1 MGSEGCC
8 PLCVS
13 KKGISSLLHTSA
25 WKSGHNQPSA
35 KTNSPQERSSIK
47 RHSKEDHGTGENP
60 FRRTLVGQT
69 NGQDWREGA
78 AYGSDVN
85 LSTAHYTC
93 NVNSYKPYNDRR
105 VTFMNTTVTASCN
118 VIEED
123 FNMSKPSSPSKGSGI
138 FRSPTTSIKNFFGK
152 LAHRS
157 EDEGKNNINKVQK
170 HASMEVIPIDS
181 VDQLSA
187 KLGQSVENVAAVTNG
202 ESKDTPRSRRRAVVE
217 GAVPIAKSRLHGKNT
232 SYAPPLAHAYQKKK
246 EFNAG
251 DASLSKCLDVIRAD
265 VKSYT
270 SLQRRHPIEIKR
282 KFEQARQESGE
293 SGDLDWRQGRPHSRS
308 RSPGSTR
315 SGSPVTEGG
324 YDTASSSEAHL
335 NRAVHG
341 RYLGNMLAPPR
352 QRLSVSPERERIQS
366 TSPSTDGRQSAS
378 MSSGGLAS
386 PSPQASPHSSRHS
399 HSPIPE
405 DVRSKSS
412 SLERPKVSVQP
423 PTPLVKRRSRETHRG
438 APRVKSLEMS
448 VEDYNN
454 LSSRYFI
461 EKEQERSKER
471 TESISPS
478 RHPIEI
484 KRKLDMAR
492 ERSLSQESS
501 DSTTGRLSNDSQ
513 PTEKFQISS
522 AAEKKTTL
530 YSPTQPT
537 TGLSPTKREIASA
550 EAHPTSGDQRP
561 LDKYEAKPKGSDEKL
576 GYFEDRVLGGEKD
589 LVNNNGERVFCM
601 VRIAPTVS
609 PKPERSDSESP
620 LKETIGDSLENYF
633 KMTPTSQ
640 PGSNESNASNPS
652 GKQRIAGASTSI
664 VKPHSPG
671 IADSPSPNK
680 PSYSP
685 QLNGNINKMQKCRS
699 AASDILPAPTAVLQ
713 QPAETSR
720 SSRLSP
726 VSALQVP
733 QAPAGASDLPHSPPG
748 QGAFYVVRTTEQPE
762 PVKLRAQVRD
772 ISFFADPV
780 VKKERPKSVPDS
792 KGFDWVEEQHYFDK
806 SGRYVKE
813 IRKVEY
819 SPSGSQ
825 KLGDSGYISPSKA
838 PPSCQTPPTDATPG
852 EINPGP
858 SRQQPR
864 RTMRRSLSAGEF
876 STPVTTGSE
885 SDGANAPV
893 YTRAMSTDKQ
903 AKESP
908 DLLASVKPGL
918 SKRSPALRKK
928 MLLQKSP
935 SLDAA
940 DQKPMITKAR
950 VQGPAEHAPIQASYA
965 PVQAE
970 YAPVHGEYAP
980 VVGKMEPTKE
990 EEEDKVVDQRVIK
1003 QAGTRTPRKYVESGK
1018 PQRRMTMPDASTMK
1032 AAAVQN
1038 HMPFGS
1044 AVTRVEQMYA
1054 KLEQDT
1060 IDYLCKSEA
1069 EKDSEVKDTSK
1080 RRKRLVKS
1088 FSVDDSRNDT
1098 GVTASKPPLPKTP
1111 SPKGWTDSPI
1121 YNKPSSDEDIKSR
1134 AARILG
1140 VDVKDLP
1147 PNLAG
1152 VSGTKSQ
1159 RRKDWRE
1166 KTTQRESRKEEHS
1179 FKPSSDIPQQLE
1191 SQQASPKTSSAVASG
1206 RPASVLVTV
1215 ASPEDESNL
1224 SDYESHTIIRQRSKT
1239 DSTPYESSEEERK
1252 KFLRNRK
1259 KSLPGSTEKIAA
1271 ELKPPTGTRSP
1282 KGSRSPKQQRS
1293 PTLRRKSSSLLA
1305 LKAEQKDSSESS
1317 SEEVDLRKHPIV
1329 SPRLRRRVKRP
1340 KRTGQDGALR
1350 GGIHWVY
1357 NPSYRESPPDS
1368 NVLTVPSWEDAIA
1381 ERLLAGYDQ
1390 ESGRDVSQWRCF
1402 SDEDASDVSKGPST
1416 KKKQGLSS
1424 EERVRSPVRGRS
1436 TRYSTQPVSLADRP
1450 AAVPQRLSIR
1460 GEDEVITGSSVTRL
1474 RELFNYSTYRKTN
1487 LQPLPNTSSG
1497 EDVTN
1502 QDTSPPDC
1510 TNVGN
1515 TAEKQQRVPTQKLV
1529 FRKTGRKWGSLRV
1542 KGTPKIEFEEDS
1554 SPFTRSYSFRGK
1566 DLKDEGLED
1575 ITGIVS
1581 RIRQLFGDSKD
1592 ETEQPA
1598 LVKPA
1603 GAHDRHA
1610 SSSPE
1615 VQGESEF
1622 QGVKSASS
1630 PVQHSLHTPATTK
1643 PVAPTVTSRMA
1654 TSDIEPH
1661 QQNNKMKEEKEN
1673 DVERAERIAKYKAQ
1687 RRRELAQKYDFLN
1700 KSVAGD
1706 AQAHRARFGKNRNFT
1721 IGSSPESA
1729 LSIAA
1734 ARSEAESRVG
1744 QHPMGLSPRLVRR
1757 GSHDSAIMAESVAKF
1772 SADDH
1777 HSGLTP
1783 ADLSVDPS
1791 TAHPTPS
1798 PRCLRRYRRSETL
1811 PMERTDI
1818 MTMLSPDSEEP
1829 SKIAPDQQVTNFTEK
1844 DTRPDPDGGP
1854 EDQTVAPV
1862 HEVTCAEQTEDQDQ
1876 SESSGLSK
1884 GTEGA
1889 ESQPRRVHA
1898 GDFCDMEV
1906 AERRR
1911 RDRERREYRRRRKEE
1926 KRKSKLNMP
1935 GEEDQFPD
1943 LTRTAAAPGDVYTD
1957 GQLSAVPQ
1965 ELSGGDREASPSRI
1979 YVDTAVVEPRD
1990 RMSSQ
1995 TEDTSD
2001 SDKKQTQKGVQL
2013 TKQPSYQEER
2023 VQSSSTQKKAPEVG
2037 GETRTQEKLDL
2048 MLTELK
2054 VKKGQLK
2061 VKDVDKLSGVPRVS
2075 RFQNLSP
2082 RKDDLAVDSTTESEY
2097 EGGHMSDNHS
2107 SRVKKLS
2114 DDPRPSRAEALLRSK
2129 RPLLPSKVKRQ
2140 LGGEEKRL
2148 ALHIAGKSSDSSR
2161 SDTSDVEGKHSSFL
2175 TYMKAGAEE
2184 INGDADEMT
2193 PTPVTELRVEEEAS
2207 TVSVENV
2214 ETKPK
2219 KVQGSAE
2226 KLVELKVVE
2235 EPSAAI
2241 TPRDMSTLDEKLA
2254 KLKQRLEQRTKL
2266 QVEEVKLAK
2275 PEGLGIKIEA
2285 KISEKYR
2292 KVEKKVD
2299 ALEESDSLKMENTVS
2314 SKDGAVDEKSEGGSD
2329 EKAVSGEETTTRPSA
2344 QITEE
2349 ELAAIREV
2357 DLAIEEEQ
2365 QYPEEV
2371 AKPTEET
2378 RQSWK
2383 EPVNTGKEVIHAVK
2397 VVPQP
2402 ATTLKEKEL
2411 HAKDVFEEAREMMKQ
2426 ELKVAEEEEK
2436 DSTVVKETEQSA
2448 IYSSIQ
2454 PTSRSGDSSEF
2465 DSTSQPT
2472 KFHGKPPLSLELD
2485 LETEPMSEVARQPPT
2500 PGSPRFSVIESL
2512 RESARKLDDKIK
2524 SLKEGTKKLEEKIG
2538 HKRQDKI
2545 QKLGEKVSKFE
2556 AIAKGGPPVGK
2567 DGRTRMKMSSKERR
2581 KDERFRTQP
2590 ITAMEKS
2597 SGTASEISETVTT
2610 LKELLGQRAPFSFF
2624 QRKEKEAAATAARET
2639 PTHRPKR
2646 EGPEKPNTS
2655 GFKTQPVTTA
2665 EVEEAAQHGKPA
2677 PKKLDDLI
2685 EESKPSLL
2693 NEKGEPLVSEGETA
2707 RMSVTAR
2714 AEIFK
2719 KIQEEEKAKSTKLP
2733 VTSAAQRRIRRA
2745 QRYERSKT
2753 QPITP
2758 EELHSASQIASS
2770 SRKHEEPSPP
2780 QNNVEDDKDVSRL
2793 TLAEKMA
2800 LFNEKAEPPK
2810 PQPKIATPTRKR
2822 RTASRFKTQPITVE
2836 EVQKAKMGEA
2846 AKMSPLVMS
2855 FQPPPDPDAMS
2866 SLPIDQA
2873 REMHAQF
2880 YNSGVSLARSWSD
2893 LRDAGAPA
2901 KPIRGILR
2909 QDKKEHSAEPKSI
2922 LEMKD
2927 GRGEQCSPR
2936 SILKKDASGLPLSPD
2951 TRVKGI
2957 LKKERSFESAHE
2969 EPKVRSPYKSD
2980 IDEPRVRGI
2989 LKTPERR
2996 ISSEEPMEGILKK
3009 ASPESQ
3015 APVEGILKPRSDSD
3029 ASREVRGILKHER
3042 TSADDEDMN
3051 GEMTVA
3057 PSWVASVAPS
3067 NLARVRSGDVV
3078 DGGALS
3084 KPPGAETT
3092 SPRRRRFSQERHM
3105 TMPVTTSEV
3114 EEAERATSE
3123 AEKQASVIASSE
3135 DEVHNRLAALKRS
3148 GDEDW
3153 KARLQKEDASQSVT
3167 LRDRMSMIEVAEEGW
3182 KKRVERRPSL
3192 TRPERPTS
3200 LADRMSKLQD
3210 SSETWKQR
3218 VGSKDAEQF
3227 TVAGKLGAKGM
3238 SPLASPARSPMVE
3251 RKVKSVPK
3259 PLHHEGT
3266 MPDPL
3271 SHFKVPAPPPAPAQD
3286 SGFQP
3291 PRLPAMQA
3299 SKPVESDQVT
3309 RTAVGRPDDEET
3321 FESFY
3326 KTKAPVDVG
3335 QVEISLD
3342 DFDQISIDALVNTP
3356 SLSQTHALHK
3366 RALRPRRKVAPVSSN
3381 PLRKLQERTDI
3392 KQEYEERRL
3401 GVADLELKRATVQKV
3416 SQHAGFAS
3424 SALAGLAS
3432 TEDFSNV
3439 SLRSTQSQQAS
3450 HEQLLPFKDVM
3461 LLQVK
3466 GRRHVQTRLVQ
3477 PKAVSLNSGDCFI
3490 LVTPN
3495 IVVNWIGE
3503 FANVIEKAKSAEIAS
3518 VVQAKKD
3525 LGCKASTLINL
3536 EEPRKELHKAKPF
3549 WKALGGKA
3557 DYQGAGDVNEDEIYE
3572 MKVAATNCVYQ
3583 VQDNK
3588 LIPYEDYWGKLPKI
3602 DMLDS
3607 KQVLVFDFGSEL
3619 YVWQGRQSDFTKRKV
3634 GVKLARQLWEMG
3646 YDFSECDINPIYPQ
3660 GGMPSKSSKRPHW
3673 ALFAKVNERM
3683 ETVLF
3688 REKFVD
3694 WPDSTR
3700 IIKCK
3705 GNDGTAVKTDVT
3717 LDLKPFDAK
3726 LLVPVP
3732 EDLVRFVLEGMD
3744 VGRGTG
3750 SISVE
3755 ERRGQEITT
3764 LGTKMWHVLE
3774 YESSEMPNH
3783 SIGQFHSGDT
3793 YVVRWHYQ
3801 ITTVGSKLH
3810 GGVSKRIAGGVGRE
3824 RYAYFF
3830 WQGQDSTVNEKG
3842 ASALMTVELDEE
3854 RGPQVR
3860 VLQGKEP
3867 PCFLSL
3873 FQGGMVVH
3881 IGKRE
3886 EEDTNTQ
3893 DTGASCPSH
3902 AGPWR
3907 FYCIRGELPQEAC
3920 LRELPVDVHRLRS
3933 RSSFLLL
3940 NIKMNRVYIW
3950 HGCKAHQGTRAVA
3963 RTAANML
3970 QDRCPLECGL
3980 TPNSSLSVIEMEE
3993 GKERREFWVALGE
4006 KDRTVY
4012 DCMLEDPVDFKFTPR
4027 MFQMSSISGQFQV
4040 TEVLHPARVGPREV
4054 CPHPFLQSDMYTAS
4068 QPAQFLVDNLHEVY
4082 LWQGWWPEDEE
4093 FTGSAQIRW
4102 DMDRKCAMETAM
4114 SYCRERRPDNPPKAY
4129 LIHAGLEPL
4138 TFTNIFPYWDH
4149 QEHIAAINIRD
4160 GKVRNKAVLVNDVL
4174 KRLTK
4179 SHYTF
4184 DELMERP
4191 LPEGVDP
4198 MRLEKYL
4205 EQADF
4210 ERVLGMTREE
4220 FYLLPLWKQ
4229 TNLKKDMGLF

>member
-1 MGSEGCC
+1 MTEGCC

-13 KKGISSLLHTSA
+13 KKGISSLLPTPA
-25 WKSGHNQPSA
+25 WKSGRNQPLA
-35 KTNSPQERSSIK
+35 KTNSPQERSSLET
-47 RHSKEDHGTGENP
+47 HSKEDHGTGENP
-60 FRRTLVGQT
+60 IRRTQLVGQT
-69 NGQDWREGA
+69 NGQEGA
-78 AYGSDVN
+78 AYGPDVN
-85 LSTAHYTC
+85 LSSAHYTS
-93 NVNSYKPYNDRR
+93 NGYNLPYNYRR
-105 VTFMNTTVTASCN
+105 VTSLTRTPCY
-118 VIEED
+118 VIEEEST
-123 FNMSKPSSPSKGSGI
+123 MSKPLSPTKGSGI

-152 LAHRS
+152 LAHKS
-157 EDEGKNNINKVQK
+157 EDEGNNNNKVQK
-170 HASMEVIPIDS
+170 HASMEIIPIDS
-181 VDQLSA
+181 IDQVST

-202 ESKDTPRSRRRAVVE
+202 DSKDTPRSRRRAVVE
-217 GAVPIAKSRLHGKNT
+217 GALPIAKSRLHGKNT

-251 DASLSKCLDVIRAD
+251 DANLSKCLDVIRAD

-270 SLQRRHPIEIKR
+270 SLQSRHPIEIKR

-308 RSPGSTR
+308 RSRSPGSTR
-315 SGSPVTEGG
+315 SVSPVTEGG

-366 TSPSTDGRQSAS
+366 TSPSTDGRLSA
-378 MSSGGLAS
+378 MSSGGLCS

-423 PTPLVKRRSRETHRG
+423 PTPLVKRRSREALRG
-438 APRVKSLEMS
+438 GPRVKSLEMS

-501 DSTTGRLSNDSQ
+501 DSTTGRLSSEAQSTD
-513 PTEKFQISS
+513 KFQTSS
-522 AAEKKTTL
+522 TAEKRATL

-537 TGLSPTKREIASA
+537 TRLSPTKQGIASS
-550 EAHPTSGDQRP
+550 EAHPTREDQRHF
-561 LDKYEAKPKGSDEKL
+561 DKYDAKSKGSEGKF
-576 GYFEDRVLGGEKD
+576 GYVEDRNLNGEKN
-589 LVNNNGERVFCM
+589 LANNGERVFCM
-601 VRIAPTVS
+601 VKIAPPGS
-609 PKPERSDSESP
+609 PTGKPERSDSESP
-620 LKETIGDSLENYF
+620 VKAETIGDGLENGF
-633 KMTPTSQ
+633 KTKHTS
-640 PGSNESNASNPS
+640 PSGSMLSNKSQSNPS
-652 GKQRIAGASTSI
+652 GKQRVAGTSPNKLH
-664 VKPHSPG
+664 VKPHSPD
-671 IADSPSPNK
+671 IADSSHSPSNPLF
-680 PSYSP
+680 STQS
-685 QLNGNINKMQKCRS
+685 NGNMNAMQQSRS
-699 AASDILPAPTAVLQ
+699 TDGDILPAPTAMNT
-713 QPAETSR
+713 TS
-720 SSRLSP
+720 SSQLSP

-772 ISFFADPV
+772 IGSFFADPV

-792 KGFDWVEEQHYFDK
+792 KGFGWVEEQHYFDK

-819 SPSGSQ
+819 SPKGSQ
-825 KLGDSGYISPSKA
+825 KLGDSGYISPSKT
-838 PPSCQTPPTDATPG
+838 PPSCQTPPTEATSG
-852 EINPGP
+852 EGNPGP
-858 SRQQPR
+858 SRSR
-864 RTMRRSLSAGEF
+864 RMRRSLSAGEF

-893 YTRAMSTDKQ
+893 YTRGMSSTDKQ

-918 SKRSPALRKK
+918 SRRSPALRKK

-935 SLDAA
+935 SLDAT
-940 DQKPMITKAR
+940 DQKQKITKSR
-950 VQGPAEHAPIQASYA
+950 VKSPAEHAPIQAAYA

-970 YAPVHGEYAP
+970 YKPVHGEYAP

-990 EEEDKVVDQRVIK
+990 EVEEKVADQPIRK
-1003 QAGTRTPRKYVESGK
+1003 ETRTPRKYVESGR

-1032 AAAVQN
+1032 AAAVRN
-1038 HMPFGS
+1038 NMPLGS
-1044 AVTRVEQMYA
+1044 AVNRVEQMYA

-1069 EKDSEVKDTSK
+1069 EKSGEVKDTSK
-1080 RRKRLVKS
+1080 RRQRLAKS
-1088 FSVDDSRNDT
+1088 FSVDDSRSST
-1098 GVTASKPPLPKTP
+1098 GVTASKPPLPKAP

-1152 VSGTKSQ
+1152 VSGKKAQ
-1159 RRKDWRE
+1159 RRKDRQG
-1166 KTTQRESRKEEHS
+1166 KPTQSETHKE
-1179 FKPSSDIPQQLE
+1179 DIPPQPQQ
-1191 SQQASPKTSSAVASG
+1191 SSPRTASAVSSG

-1224 SDYESHTIIRQRSKT
+1224 SDYEGRTIIRQRSKT
-1239 DSTPYESSEEERK
+1239 DSTPYESSSEDRK
-1252 KFLRNRK
+1252 KFQKNRK
-1259 KSLPGSTEKIAA
+1259 KSLPVYTEKVAS
-1271 ELKPPTGTRSP
+1271 ELKPPSGTRSP

-1317 SEEVDLRKHPIV
+1317 SEEVDLKKHPIV

-1368 NVLTVPSWEDAIA
+1368 NVLTVPSWEDVIA
-1381 ERLLAGYDQ
+1381 ERLLAGCDQ
-1390 ESGRDVSQWRCF
+1390 ESGQDVSRWRGV
-1402 SDEDASDVSKGPST
+1402 SEEDTPDVSKGQPT
-1416 KKKQGLSS
+1416 KKKQSLSS
-1424 EERVRSPVRGRS
+1424 EERVRSPVHVRGRS
-1436 TRYSTQPVSLADRP
+1436 SRYSTQPVTLAERP
-1450 AAVPQRLSIR
+1450 AVVPQRLSIR

-1474 RELFNYSTYRKTN
+1474 RELFNYSTYKKTN

-1497 EDVTN
+1497 EDVTE
-1502 QDTSPPDC
+1502 QD
-1510 TNVGN
+1510 N
-1515 TAEKQQRVPTQKLV
+1515 TEGTRQPTQKLV
-1529 FRKTGRKWGSLRV
+1529 FRKTGRAWGSLRV
-1542 KGTPKIEFEEDS
+1542 KGTPKIELEEDS
-1554 SPFTRSYSFRGK
+1554 SPLTRSYSFRGK

-1575 ITGIVS
+1575 IRGIVS

-1598 LVKPA
+1598 LVKP
-1603 GAHDRHA
+1603 GGSPERRPL
-1610 SSSPE
+1610 SSPE
-1615 VQGESEF
+1615 VP
-1622 QGVKSASS
+1622 GVPAS
-1630 PVQHSLHTPATTK
+1630 PPIHTPSTTK
-1643 PVAPTVTSRMA
+1643 PAPPTVTSRPA
-1654 TSDIEPH
+1654 TSDLETYQP
-1661 QQNNKMKEEKEN
+1661 NNRMREEKEN

-1700 KSVAGD
+1700 KGVAVD

-1721 IGSSPESA
+1721 IGSSPESV

-1734 ARSEAESRVG
+1734 ARSEVESRVG
-1744 QHPMGLSPRLVRR
+1744 QHPVGLSPRLVRR
-1757 GSHDSAIMAESVAKF
+1757 GSHDSAILAESVAKF
-1772 SADDH
+1772 SDDH
-1777 HSGLTP
+1777 HSGRTQT
-1783 ADLSVDPS
+1783 DLSVDTP
-1791 TAHPTPS
+1791 HPTPS
-1798 PRCLRRYRRSETL
+1798 PRALRRYRRSETL

-1829 SKIAPDQQVTNFTEK
+1829 PKPTSQQTSMDAKK
-1844 DTRPDPDGGP
+1844 DTRLESEVDPQAVVPVQEGTS
-1854 EDQTVAPV
+1854 ED
-1862 HEVTCAEQTEDQDQ
+1862 QTEDQSQ
-1876 SESSGLSK
+1876 
-1884 GTEGA
+1884 A

-1911 RDRERREYRRRRKEE
+1911 RDRERREQRRRRKEE

-1935 GEEDQFPD
+1935 GEEEEFADFSQI
-1943 LTRTAAAPGDVYTD
+1943 TAVPEDVYTD

-1965 ELSGGDREASPSRI
+1965 ELSGGDREASPSRL

-1995 TEDTSD
+1995 SEQDTSD
-2001 SDKKQTQKGVQL
+2001 SDKKQTQKYIQL
-2013 TKQPSYQEER
+2013 TKQPSQQEQR
-2023 VQSSSTQKKAPEVG
+2023 VQPRGTQKQAPE
-2037 GETRTQEKLDL
+2037 ETRTQDKPGLIL
-2048 MLTELK
+2048 SELNMR
-2054 VKKGQLK
+2054 KGQVK
-2061 VKDVDKLSGVPRVS
+2061 VKDVDKLQGVPRVS
-2075 RFQNLSP
+2075 RLRTLSP
-2082 RKDDLAVDSTTESEY
+2082 RKDDLGVDSTTESEH
-2097 EGGHMSDNHS
+2097 EGGHMSDTHA

-2114 DDPRPSRAEALLRSK
+2114 DDPRPSKAEALLRSK

-2148 ALHIAGKSSDSSR
+2148 ALHLKGSDSSR

-2184 INGDADEMT
+2184 INGDADETT

-2207 TVSVENV
+2207 TASVDEV
-2214 ETKPK
+2214 DTS
-2219 KVQGSAE
+2219 VQGTRSTE

-2235 EPSAAI
+2235 EPATAI
-2241 TPRDMSTLDEKLA
+2241 PPIDVSTLDEKLA
-2254 KLKQRLEQRTKL
+2254 RLKQRLEQRTRL

-2285 KISEKYR
+2285 KVSEKYR
-2292 KVEKKVD
+2292 NVEKRTD
-2299 ALEESDSLKMENTVS
+2299 AVEDSGRKKMELLVS
-2314 SKDGAVDEKSEGGSD
+2314 PKAGPSYEKSEGSEEG
-2329 EKAVSGEETTTRPSA
+2329 AVTGEEDTTTQPSA
-2344 QITEE
+2344 QITAE

-2357 DLAIEEEQ
+2357 DLAIQEEE
-2365 QYPEEV
+2365 QYPEE
-2371 AKPTEET
+2371 PEPIEET
-2378 RQSWK
+2378 KPVVK
-2383 EPVNTGKEVIHAVK
+2383 EPASTRKEVVHTVK

-2402 ATTLKEKEL
+2402 ATVLKETEQAQEIL
-2411 HAKDVFEEAREMMKQ
+2411 QEAREMGKEQ
-2426 ELKVAEEEEK
+2426 ELKVEEEEEEQ
-2436 DSTVVKETEQSA
+2436 STVVKETEQSVL
-2448 IYSSIQ
+2448 SSSVQ
-2454 PTSRSGDSSEF
+2454 PEF
-2465 DSTSQPT
+2465 DSTPQPT

-2485 LETEPMSEVARQPPT
+2485 LESEPTSELAKQPPT
-2500 PGSPRFSVIESL
+2500 PAPGSPRFSVIESL

-2538 HKRQDKI
+2538 NKRQDKI

-2556 AIAKGGPPVGK
+2556 AIAKGGPPAGK
-2567 DGRTRMKMSSKERR
+2567 EGRTRMKMSSKERR
-2581 KDERFRTQP
+2581 RDERFRTQP

-2597 SGTASEISETVTT
+2597 TGTSASEISETVTT
-2610 LKELLGQRAPFSFF
+2610 LKDLLGQRAPFSFF

-2639 PTHRPKR
+2639 SAHRPKR
-2646 EGPEKPNTS
+2646 EGPEKPQ
-2655 GFKTQPVTTA
+2655 GFRFKTQPVTTA
-2665 EVEEAAQHGKPA
+2665 EVEEAAQQGKPA

-2719 KIQEEEKAKSTKLP
+2719 KIQEEEKAKSSKLP

-2758 EELHSASQIASS
+2758 EELHSASQIASG
-2770 SRKHEEPSPP
+2770 SRKHEDPSPP
-2780 QNNVEDDKDVSRL
+2780 PQTSVEDDQDVSRL

-2822 RTASRFKTQPITVE
+2822 RTASRFKTQPVTVE

-2901 KPIRGILR
+2901 KPVRGILR
-2909 QDKKEHSAEPKSI
+2909 QDKKEHAAEPKSI
-2922 LEMKD
+2922 LERKD
-2927 GRGEQCSPR
+2927 SRGEQSPR

-2969 EPKVRSPYKSD
+2969 EPKVRGPYKSD

-3015 APVEGILKPRSDSD
+3015 VPVEGILKPRSDSD
-3029 ASREVRGILKHER
+3029 TSREVRGILKHER
-3042 TSADDEDMN
+3042 TSADDEDVN
-3051 GEMTVA
+3051 GELTAA
-3057 PSWVASVAPS
+3057 PGWVASAPPGHVS
-3067 NLARVRSGDVV
+3067 RLRPGDVV
-3078 DGGALS
+3078 DGGGHS
-3084 KPPGAETT
+3084 KTAGGDTT

-3114 EEAERATSE
+3114 AEAERATSE
-3123 AEKQASVIASSE
+3123 AEKQSSVIASRE
-3135 DEVHNRLAALKRS
+3135 DEVNKRLAALKRS
-3148 GDEDW
+3148 GEEDW

-3182 KKRVERRPSL
+3182 RKRVERRPSL

-3200 LADRMSKLQD
+3200 LADRLSKLQD

-3218 VGSKDAEQF
+3218 VGSKDADQF

-3259 PLHHEGT
+3259 PLQHA
-3266 MPDPL
+3266 DPGSL
-3271 SHFKVPAPPPAPAQD
+3271 FKVPAAPPPAVARAPTQD
-3286 SGFQP
+3286 PGLQP
-3291 PRLPAMQA
+3291 HRLPAMQA
-3299 SKPVESDQVT
+3299 PKPPEPEQVT

-3335 QVEISLD
+3335 QVDVSLE

-3356 SLSQTHALHK
+3356 SLSQTHAQHK
-3366 RALRPRRKVAPVSSN
+3366 RALRPRRKVAPVGSN

-3401 GVADLELKRATVQKV
+3401 GVADMELKRATVQKV

-3450 HEQLLPFKDVM
+3450 HEQLLPYKDVM

-3466 GRRHVQTRLVQ
+3466 GRRHVQTRLVE

-3549 WKALGGKA
+3549 WKALGGKT
-3557 DYQGAGDVNEDEIYE
+3557 DYQDAGDVNEDEIYE

-3588 LIPYEDYWGKLPKI
+3588 LVPYEDYWGKLPRI

-3619 YVWQGRQSDFTKRKV
+3619 YVWQGRQSDFNKRKV

-3660 GGMPSKSSKRPHW
+3660 GGMPSKSSKRPPW

-3705 GNDGTAVKTDVT
+3705 GNDGQNVKTDVT
-3717 LDLKPFDAK
+3717 LDLKPYDAK

-3732 EDLVRFVLEGMD
+3732 EDQTRFVLEGVD

-3750 SISVE
+3750 SVSVE

-3774 YESSEMPNH
+3774 YESSEMPSH

-3810 GGVSKRIAGGVGRE
+3810 GGVSKRIGGGVGRE

-3893 DTGASCPSH
+3893 
-3902 AGPWR
+3902 GPWR

-3940 NIKMNRVYIW
+3940 NIKMTRVYIW

-3963 RTAANML
+3963 RRAASML

-4012 DCMLEDPVDFKFTPR
+4012 DCMLEDPVDFKFSPR
-4027 MFQMSSISGQFQV
+4027 MFQMSSISGQFLV

-4114 SYCRERRPDNPPKAY
+4114 SYCRERRPDSPPKAY

-4149 QEHIAAINIRD
+4149 QEHIAAINIRVSTLHTLCHFTNIFPYWDHQEHIAAINIRD
-4160 GKVRNKAVLVNDVL
+4160 GKVRNKAVLVKDVL

-4205 EQADF
+4205 EEAEF
-4210 ERVLGMTREE
+4210 ERVLGMSREE

-4229 TNLKKDMGLF
+4229 TNLKKERGLF

>member
-1 MGSEGCC
+1 MCQCTQCAAGKMGSEGCC
-8 PLCVS
+8 PPWVS
-13 KKGISSLLHTSA
+13 KKGISSLLPTSA

-35 KTNSPQERSSIK
+35 KISSPQERSSIK
-47 RHSKEDHGTGENP
+47 RHSKEDHGTGENTI
-60 FRRTLVGQT
+60 RRTLVGQT
-69 NGQDWREGA
+69 NGQDWQEGA
-78 AYGSDVN
+78 AYGTDVN
-85 LSTAHYTC
+85 LRSALTSYC
-93 NVNSYKPYNDRR
+93 YKPYHDKT
-105 VTFMNTTVTASCN
+105 VTFTNTAPSCY
-118 VIEED
+118 VIEENC
-123 FNMSKPSSPSKGSGI
+123 NMSKPLSPSKGSGI

-152 LAHRS
+152 LAHKS
-157 EDEGKNNINKVQK
+157 EDEGNNNKVQK
-170 HASMEVIPIDS
+170 HASMEIIPIDG

-202 ESKDTPRSRRRAVVE
+202 KDTPRSRRRAVVE
-217 GAVPIAKSRLHGKNT
+217 GAVPIAKSRLHGKKT

-265 VKSYT
+265 VKSFT
-270 SLQRRHPIEIKR
+270 SLQSRHPIEIKR

-293 SGDLDWRQGRPHSRS
+293 GGDLDWRQGRPHSRSRS

-315 SGSPVTEGG
+315 SGSPVTEAG

-352 QRLSVSPERERIQS
+352 QRLSVSPERERVQS

-386 PSPQASPHSSRHS
+386 PSPQASPRSSRHS

-405 DVRSKSS
+405 DARSKSS

-438 APRVKSLEMS
+438 PRMKSLEMS

-501 DSTTGRLSNDSQ
+501 DSTTGRHSNDSQ
-513 PTEKFQISS
+513 SIEKFQIPA
-522 AAEKKTTL
+522 AAEKRAKL

-537 TGLSPTKREIASA
+537 SRLSPTKQETANTEAQAS
-550 EAHPTSGDQRP
+550 EDLVRYDS
-561 LDKYEAKPKGSDEKL
+561 KSKGSDDKV
-576 GYFEDRVLGGEKD
+576 GYFDDRVLGGEQD
-589 LVNNNGERVFCM
+589 LTNNHGERVFCM
-601 VRIAPTVS
+601 VKIAPTVS
-609 PKPERSDSESP
+609 PKPEISDSESP
-620 LKETIGDSLENYF
+620 LTAETTSNDLENYT
-633 KMTPTSQ
+633 KVTPTSQ
-640 PGSNESNASNPS
+640 PSSKLSNQSHVSNPS
-652 GKQRIAGASTSI
+652 GEKRVTGASPSKLNVEPQP
-664 VKPHSPG
+664 VKAKSG
-671 IADSPSPNK
+671 
-680 PSYSP
+680 
-685 QLNGNINKMQKCRS
+685 NGN
-699 AASDILPAPTAVLQ
+699 
-713 QPAETSR
+713 
-720 SSRLSP
+720 LSP

-733 QAPAGASDLPHSPPG
+733 QAPSGASDLPHSPPG

-772 ISFFADPV
+772 IGSFFADPV

-819 SPSGSQ
+819 SPSGNP
-825 KLGDSGYISPSKA
+825 KLGDSGYISPSKT

-852 EINPGP
+852 P
-858 SRQQPR
+858 SKQQPVR
-864 RTMRRSLSAGEF
+864 RMRRSLSAGEF
-876 STPVTTGSE
+876 SAPVTTGSE
-885 SDGANAPV
+885 SDGANTPV
-893 YTRAMSTDKQ
+893 YTRGTTTTDKQ
-903 AKESP
+903 VKESP

-940 DQKPMITKAR
+940 DQKPMVTKAR
-950 VQGPAEHAPIQASYA
+950 AQAPTEHAPIQAAYA

-990 EEEDKVVDQRVIK
+990 EEEEKVADQPVIK
-1003 QAGTRTPRKYVESGK
+1003 QAGARTPRKYVKSGK
-1018 PQRRMTMPDASTMK
+1018 PQRRMTMPDASSMK
-1032 AAAVQN
+1032 AAAVEN
-1038 HMPFGS
+1038 HMPLGS
-1044 AVTRVEQMYA
+1044 AVNRVEQMYA

-1069 EKDSEVKDTSK
+1069 EKSGEVKDTSK

-1088 FSVDDSRNDT
+1088 FSVDDSRSNT
-1098 GVTASKPPLPKTP
+1098 GVTASKPPLPKAP
-1111 SPKGWTDSPI
+1111 SPKEWTDSPI
-1121 YNKPSSDEDIKSR
+1121 YDKPSSDEDIKSR

-1152 VSGTKSQ
+1152 VSGKKPQ
-1159 RRKDWRE
+1159 MRKDRQG
-1166 KTTQRESRKEEHS
+1166 KITLSEHS
-1179 FKPSSDIPQQLE
+1179 LKPSLSDIPPRQ
-1191 SQQASPKTSSAVASG
+1191 SCRTASAVAAG

-1224 SDYESHTIIRQRSKT
+1224 SDYEGRAVIRQRSKT
-1239 DSTPYESSEEERK
+1239 DSTPYESSSEERK
-1252 KFLRNRK
+1252 KFQKNRK
-1259 KSLPGSTEKIAA
+1259 KSLPGSNEKIA

-1317 SEEVDLRKHPIV
+1317 SEEVDLKKHPIV

-1368 NVLTVPSWEDAIA
+1368 NVLTVPSWEDVIA
-1381 ERLLAGYDQ
+1381 ERLLAGCDQ
-1390 ESGRDVSQWRCF
+1390 ESGQDVSQWRGI
-1402 SDEDASDVSKGPST
+1402 SEEDVQDVSKGQST
-1416 KKKQGLSS
+1416 KKKKGLSPD
-1424 EERVRSPVRGRS
+1424 ERVRSPVRGRS
-1436 TRYSTQPVSLADRP
+1436 TRYSTQPVTLAERP
-1450 AAVPQRLSIR
+1450 AVVPQRLTIR

-1474 RELFNYSTYRKTN
+1474 RQLFNYSTYKKTN

-1502 QDTSPPDC
+1502 QDTSPPDSS
-1510 TNVGN
+1510 NVGN
-1515 TAEKQQRVPTQKLV
+1515 TAETQQQGPTQKLV

-1575 ITGIVS
+1575 IRGIVS

-1603 GAHDRHA
+1603 GSHDQRPP
-1610 SSSPE
+1610 SSPE
-1615 VQGESEF
+1615 AHGFPASQGTR
-1622 QGVKSASS
+1622 SASS
-1630 PVQHSLHTPATTK
+1630 PIQHILHTPATPK
-1643 PVAPTVTSRMA
+1643 PQPPTVTSRTA
-1654 TSDIEPH
+1654 TSDMEAH
-1661 QQNNKMKEEKEN
+1661 QQNNSMKEDKEN
-1673 DVERAERIAKYKAQ
+1673 DAERAERIAKYKAQ

-1700 KSVAGD
+1700 KSVAAD
-1706 AQAHRARFGKNRNFT
+1706 VQARRAQFGKSRNFT

-1744 QHPMGLSPRLVRR
+1744 QHPVGLSPRLVRR
-1757 GSHDSAIMAESVAKF
+1757 GSHDSAILAESLAQF

-1777 HSGLTP
+1777 HSGV
-1783 ADLSVDPS
+1783 AQVDS
-1791 TAHPTPS
+1791 GTAHPTPS
-1798 PRCLRRYRRSETL
+1798 PRALRRYRRSETL

-1818 MTMLSPDSEEP
+1818 MTMLSQDSEEP
-1829 SKIAPDQQVTNFTEK
+1829 PTQTPDQQVTIYTK
-1844 DTRPDPDGGP
+1844 TDTRPEPEGGVP
-1854 EDQTVAPV
+1854 EDQPV
-1862 HEVTCAEQTEDQDQ
+1862 VPVQEVTGEEQAEDQG
-1876 SESSGLSK
+1876 ESSSLSK
-1884 GTEGA
+1884 GA
-1889 ESQPRRVHA
+1889 EVADSQPRRVHA

-1906 AERRR
+1906 ADRRR

-1935 GEEDQFPD
+1935 GQEDPD
-1943 LTRTAAAPGDVYTD
+1943 FTQAAVVSEDVYTD

-1995 TEDTSD
+1995 SEDASD
-2001 SDKKQTQKGVQL
+2001 SDKKQTQKYIQL
-2013 TKQPSYQEER
+2013 TKQPSHQER
-2023 VQSSSTQKKAPEVG
+2023 VQSSSTQKQATEVT
-2037 GETRTQEKLDL
+2037 GESGTQEKPGFT
-2048 MLTELK
+2048 LTEMN
-2054 VKKGQLK
+2054 VKKGQVK

-2075 RFQNLSP
+2075 RFRNLSP
-2082 RKDDLAVDSTTESEY
+2082 WKDDVVVDSTTESEY
-2097 EGGHMSDNHS
+2097 EGGHMSDTHP
-2107 SRVKKLS
+2107 SRVKKLT
-2114 DDPRPSRAEALLRSK
+2114 DDPRPTRAEALLRSK

-2148 ALHIAGKSSDSSR
+2148 PLHIAGKSSDSSR
-2161 SDTSDVEGKHSSFL
+2161 SDTSDIEGKHSSFL
-2175 TYMKAGAEE
+2175 TYMKSGAEE
-2184 INGDADEMT
+2184 INGDADEIT
-2193 PTPVTELRVEEEAS
+2193 PTAVTELRVEEEAS
-2207 TVSVENV
+2207 TASVEKV
-2214 ETKPK
+2214 ETKSTETL
-2219 KVQGSAE
+2219 GSAE

-2235 EPSAAI
+2235 EPLAASKP
-2241 TPRDMSTLDEKLA
+2241 TETLDEKLA
-2254 KLKQRLEQRTKL
+2254 KLKQRLQQRTRL

-2292 KVEKKVD
+2292 KAERKAD
-2299 ALEESDSLKMENTVS
+2299 EFEQSDSKKIEDIVS
-2314 SKDGAVDEKSEGGSD
+2314 SKAGPLYEKSEEGSD
-2329 EKAVSGEETTTRPSA
+2329 GREGTGEETTTQQSA
-2344 QITEE
+2344 QLTAD
-2349 ELAAIREV
+2349 ELEAIREV
-2357 DLAIEEEQ
+2357 DLAIKEEE

-2371 AKPTEET
+2371 AKSMEEAKPSG
-2378 RQSWK
+2378 R
-2383 EPVNTGKEVIHAVK
+2383 EPVNTRKEVI
-2397 VVPQP
+2397 QP
-2402 ATTLKEKEL
+2402 ATTLKENEM
-2411 HAKDVFEEAREMMKQ
+2411 HTADVLEEAREMVKQ
-2426 ELKVAEEEEK
+2426 ELKVAEEQEEEP
-2436 DSTVVKETEQSA
+2436 TVVKEAEQSA
-2448 IYSSIQ
+2448 VSS
-2454 PTSRSGDSSEF
+2454 TSRPEDNSVL

-2485 LETEPMSEVARQPPT
+2485 LEMEPTSEVAGQPPTPT

-2538 HKRQDKI
+2538 NKRQDKI

-2556 AIAKGGPPVGK
+2556 AIAKGGPPVK

-2590 ITAMEKS
+2590 ITALEKS

-2639 PTHRPKR
+2639 STHRPKR
-2646 EGPEKPNTS
+2646 EGPEKAHTS
-2655 GFKTQPVTTA
+2655 RLRSQSLTTT
-2665 EVEEAAQHGKPA
+2665 EVEEVSQHGKPA

-2719 KIQEEEKAKSTKLP
+2719 KIQEEEKAKSSKLP
-2733 VTSAAQRRIRRA
+2733 VASAAQRRIRRA

-2770 SRKHEEPSPP
+2770 SRKDAEPSPP
-2780 QNNVEDDKDVSRL
+2780 HTSVEDDHDVSRL

-2822 RTASRFKTQPITVE
+2822 RTASRFKTQPVTVE

-2880 YNSGVSLARSWSD
+2880 YNSGVPLARSWSD
-2893 LRDAGAPA
+2893 LRDAGAPV

-2909 QDKKEHSAEPKSI
+2909 QDKKEHPAEPKSI
-2922 LEMKD
+2922 LEKKD
-2927 GRGEQCSPR
+2927 VRGEQSSPR

-2969 EPKVRSPYKSD
+2969 DPKVRSPYKSD
-2980 IDEPRVRGI
+2980 IEEPRVRGI

-2996 ISSEEPMEGILKK
+2996 TSSEEHMEGILKK

-3015 APVEGILKPRSDSD
+3015 AHVEGILKPRSDSD

-3042 TSADDEDMN
+3042 TSGEDEDMN
-3051 GEMTVA
+3051 GEMTTA
-3057 PSWVASVAPS
+3057 PGWAASVAPS
-3067 NLARVRSGDVV
+3067 HVARLRPGDVV

-3084 KPPGAETT
+3084 KSPAAETT

-3123 AEKQASVIASSE
+3123 AEKQSSVIAA
-3135 DEVHNRLAALKRS
+3135 RLAALKRS
-3148 GDEDW
+3148 GEEDW
-3153 KARLQKEDASQSVT
+3153 KVRLQKEDASQSVT

-3182 KKRVERRPSL
+3182 RKRVERRPSL

-3200 LADRMSKLQD
+3200 LADRLSKLQD

-3266 MPDPL
+3266 MADPL
-3271 SHFKVPAPPPAPAQD
+3271 GHFKVPAPPPPAPAQE
-3286 SGFQP
+3286 SAFP
-3291 PRLPAMQA
+3291 PSRLPTLPA
-3299 SKPVESDQVT
+3299 SKPAEPSPVT

-3450 HEQLLPFKDVM
+3450 HEQLLPFRDVM

-3466 GRRHVQTRLVQ
+3466 GRRHVQTRLVE

-3549 WKALGGKA
+3549 WKALGGKT

-3588 LIPYEDYWGKLPKI
+3588 LVPYEDYWGKLPKI

-3646 YDFSECDINPIYPQ
+3646 YDFSECDINPIYPH
-3660 GGMPSKSSKRPHW
+3660 GGMPSKSSKRPQW

-3717 LDLKPFDAK
+3717 LDLKPYDAK

-3732 EDLVRFVLEGMD
+3732 EDLARFVLEGVD

-3750 SISVE
+3750 SVSVE

-3801 ITTVGSKLH
+3801 ITAVGSKLH
-3810 GGVSKRIAGGVGRE
+3810 GGVSKRNAGGVGRE

-3902 AGPWR
+3902 TGPWR

-3963 RTAANML
+3963 RRAANML

-4027 MFQMSSISGQFQV
+4027 MFQMSSISGQFEV
-4040 TEVLHPARVGPREV
+4040 TEVLHPARVGPRDV

-4138 TFTNIFPYWDH
+4138 TFTNIYPYWDH

-4160 GKVRNKAVLVNDVL
+4160 GKVRNKAVLVSDVL

-4179 SHYTF
+4179 SQYTF

-4210 ERVLGMTREE
+4210 ERVLGMSREE
-4220 FYLLPLWKQ
+4220 FYLLPIWKQ